1 MLFFARRGW
10 LAALSVVVCA
20 GLLSGT
26 AFAQEPVP
34 FGAAPTSRLK
44 LPTIVAG
51 AAASADWITTY
62 HALKNYQVRE
72 MNPLLQPFKTPG
84 PMVAAGAAM
93 DIGGVTAWNLLVGR
107 NHPRMAAT
115 GLWTMAIFRSYLAI
129 HNLHNEQHAQRR

>member
-1 MLFFARRGW
+1 MLFFIRRAR
-10 LAALSVVVCA
+10 LAALYVCVCVC
-20 GLLSGT
+20 LLPGA
-26 AFAQEPVP
+26 AFAQEPAP
-34 FGAAPTSRLK
+34 FGGPATGPLK

-72 MNPLLQPFKTPG
+72 MNPLLQPFKSPG

-93 DIGGVTAWNLLVGR
+93 DVGGVTAWNLFVGR

-115 GLWTMAIFRSYLAI
+115 GLWAMAIFRSYLAI
-129 HNLHNEQHAQRR
+129 HNLHNEQRAQRR

>member
-1 MLFFARRGW
+1 MLFLIRRGQ
-10 LAALSVVVCA
+10 LAALCACVCVC
-20 GLLSGT
+20 LLSGT
-26 AFAQEPVP
+26 VSAQEPAP
-34 FGAAPTSRLK
+34 FGAAASSRLK

-72 MNPLLQPFKTPG
+72 MNPLLQPFKSPG

-93 DIGGVTAWNLLVGR
+93 DVGGVTAWNLFVGR

-115 GLWTMAIFRSYLAI
+115 GLWAMAIFRSYLAI
-129 HNLHNEQHAQRR
+129 HNLHNEQRAQRR